1 MPAVRK
7 GKQTAENTKPVAF
20 TKDIVIKIALTLLL
34 LGCAGALAFSNQFYT
49 EAMVDSFFAFALA
62 SVLILQF
69 RVRRSWFNALF
80 VLALTLLFATVDF
93 RFLHFAPNLMAW
105 LSFAGISSLLTMG
118 ILSVWEGNR
127 AARKMLLYA
136 AIPALLFVGS
146 EYFAST
152 MLDWT
157 TAAHPTT
164 LDLYLLSFDYSLR
177 IELASLAGRLFVTN
191 HSIHAISLLA
201 YVGLAIPITVVYAGR
216 LVRFKERAF
225 PAMLAFLI
233 TGPLGIL
240 FYNLFPACGPHALF
254 QQGFPF
260 NPFPMAQASRLLLEP
275 LAVAGPRN
283 AIPSLHLA
291 WALLAWW
298 YSRGLSWFERLIAFA
313 FLAIT
318 AFATLGTGEH
328 WFIDLIV
335 AFPFALMIQG
345 LCAYSLSWKEPGRL
359 TAILF
364 GLFGTLGW
372 LVVLRFGAKIFWTS
386 PVIPWA
392 LAAATVV
399 LITIRQAALEQ
410 SLDATIPAQDQLNK
424 PLPQPAQEFS
434 VSTR

>member
-1 MPAVRK
+1 VHIP
-7 GKQTAENTKPVAF
+7 NTRRRATEYAKPMAF
-20 TKDIVIKIALTLLL
+20 TRDTAIKIVMTLLL
-34 LGCAGALAFSNQFYT
+34 VGCAGALGFSNQFYT

-62 SVLILQF
+62 SLLILQF
-69 RVRRSWFNALF
+69 RVRPSWFNALL
-80 VLALTLLFATVDF
+80 VLAFTLLFVTVDF
-93 RFLHFAPNLMAW
+93 RFLHFAPKLMAW
-105 LSFAGISSLLTMG
+105 LSFAGISSLFIMG
-118 ILSVWEGNR
+118 IQSIWEENR
-127 AARKMLLYA
+127 VARKMLLCA

-157 TAAHPTT
+157 TAAHPNT

-177 IELASLAGRLFVTN
+177 VELASLAGRLFITDHLV
-191 HSIHAISLLA
+191 HAISLMA
-201 YVGLAIPITVVYAGR
+201 YVGLAIPISVVYAGR

-225 PAMLAFLI
+225 PAILAFLI

-260 NPFPMAQASRLLLEP
+260 HPFPMAQASRLLLEP
-275 LAVAGPRN
+275 LAIAGPRN

-328 WFIDLIV
+328 WFVDLIV

-345 LCAYSLSWKEPGRL
+345 LCAYSLSWKNPRRL

-372 LVVLRFGAKIFWTS
+372 LVMLRFGAKIFWTS
-386 PVIPWA
+386 PALPWA

-399 LITIRQAALEQ
+399 LISIRQATLQ
-410 SLDATIPAQDQLNK
+410 KGLDATSPAQD
-424 PLPQPAQEFS
+424 PLGEHAPQPARELS
-434 VSTR
+434 VSTD